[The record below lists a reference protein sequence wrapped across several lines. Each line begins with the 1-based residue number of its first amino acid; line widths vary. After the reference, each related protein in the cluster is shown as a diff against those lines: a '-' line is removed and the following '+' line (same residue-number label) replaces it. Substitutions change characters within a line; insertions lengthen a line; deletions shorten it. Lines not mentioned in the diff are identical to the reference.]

1 LLPPVGED
9 WPNADLVAYDQAP
22 PAGDLPQ
29 PEEMAHAPSQGII
42 TQLQPEANDTIVVE
56 PPDDEVP
63 MSLEQDTSRM

>member
-9 WPNADLVAYDQAP
+9 WPNTNLIVYNQAP

-29 PEEMAHAPSQGII
+29 LEEMAHTPSQATI
-42 TQLQPEANDTIVVE
+42 TQLQPEANNTIVME

-63 MSLEQDTSRM
+63 MNLEQDTSQM